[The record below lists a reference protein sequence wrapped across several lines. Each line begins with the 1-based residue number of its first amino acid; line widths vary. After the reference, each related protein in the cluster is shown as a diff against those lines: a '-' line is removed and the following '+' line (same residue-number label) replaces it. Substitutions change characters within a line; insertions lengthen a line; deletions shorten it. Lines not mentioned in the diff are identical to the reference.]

1 MSVLYKCH
9 FAEKL
14 WYKNAK
20 YAQLLFKMVKEDN
33 KLSES
38 SIFSCRQNSKE
49 IFSSSKH
56 ELDKNI

>member
-20 YAQLLFKMVKEDN
+20 YAQLLLKMVKKTIN
-33 KLSES
+33 YLRAHFFLQTKFKRN
-38 SIFSCRQNSKE
+38 IFV
-49 IFSSSKH
+49 
-56 ELDKNI
+56 

>member
-20 YAQLLFKMVKEDN
+20 YAQLLFKMVKKDN
-33 KLSES
+33 TLSES
-38 SIFSCRQNSKE
+38 SIFFLQTKFKRNV
-49 IFSSSKH
+49 FV
-56 ELDKNI
+56 